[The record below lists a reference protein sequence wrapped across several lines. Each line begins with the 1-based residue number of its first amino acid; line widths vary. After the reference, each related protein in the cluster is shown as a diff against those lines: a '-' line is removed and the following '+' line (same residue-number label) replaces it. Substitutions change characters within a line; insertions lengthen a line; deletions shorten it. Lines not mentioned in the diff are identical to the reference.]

1 MGDRNTGAGQMSG
14 SPWHIEVLKKD
25 ETDDRRHRSR
35 CIHYKKSNQFCNHY
49 IGRCGGSA
57 HCQYYEECNPE
68 DTKASRLTGKMFKKI
83 SNQRPTVKDIHR
95 RNADSKPN
103 PKEDSKPMDIS
114 FNQALNNINRNN
126 PLF

>member
-14 SPWHIEVLKKD
+14 APWHIEVLKKD

-57 HCQYYEECNPE
+57 HCQYYEERDPE
-68 DTKASRLTGKMFKKI
+68 DSKAARSTGKTFKKM
-83 SNQRPTVKDIHR
+83 SNQRPSLKDIHR
-95 RNADSKPN
+95 KNTPTKSIEA
-103 PKEDSKPMDIS
+103 SKPMDIS
-114 FNQALNNINRNN
+114 FNQALNSINRNN